1 MALKQDGVVLSFVLN
16 RIIKL
21 RVLSQK
27 RGMYFM
33 IFFCPKQGQAHS
45 WAHLYPNIGRVP
57 PPRDFRIR
65 LGSASVSMEKSR
77 LL

>member
-1 MALKQDGVVLSFVLN
+1 
-16 RIIKL
+16 
-21 RVLSQK
+21 
-27 RGMYFM
+27 MYFM

-57 PPRDFRIR
+57 PPLRDFRIR

>member
-21 RVLSQK
+21 RVLSSA
-27 RGMYFM
+27 GYVFYD
-33 IFFCPKQGQAHS
+33 FFCPKQGQAHS